1 MEMIINSIKN
11 LNEQSAID
19 LVIAIILLVV
29 LDVFSPLF
37 SYIIIKMFNFKKTKK
52 QIKENTFYFPLRTFF
67 KITGVYGAILFLKPT
82 FNFSNDF
89 MDMVTKIY
97 KIIVIISMA
106 IGIANS
112 ITKKSIFIK
121 KVNERSSKDLD
132 ENSIKILIRVIKA
145 LIYIVAIFLIFA
157 ELGYDL
163 SGLVTGLGL
172 GSIVVSLAA
181 QDTIKN
187 LLGGILIFIDKPF
200 QVGDYIIFGTYE
212 GTVEDMTFRST
223 RIRTLDNSIV
233 QIPNSLV
240 SSESLENISS
250 IARRRYELNLQLV
263 LDTKMEEINILK
275 NRIFEVLMKN
285 ENVFKDTIHIYFNKI
300 DTNGYNLLIVC
311 YLNVSDYYEFL
322 ELKEGINE
330 DIMTVINRENIKLA
344 YETKTIEIK
353 R

>member
-1 MEMIINSIKN
+1 MKIIINSIKN

-19 LVIAIILLVV
+19 LVIAIIVFVILNI
-29 LDVFSPLF
+29 FSPLF
-37 SYIIIKMFNFKKTKK
+37 SYIIIKMFNLKKTKK
-52 QIKENTFYFPLRTFF
+52 QIKENTFYLPLKTFF
-67 KITGVYGAILFLKPT
+67 KITGIYVAILFLRPT
-82 FNFSNDF
+82 FNFSNEF

-121 KVNERSSKDLD
+121 KVNERSNKDLD
-132 ENSIKILIRVIKA
+132 DNSIKILIRVIKA

-163 SGLVTGLGL
+163 SGLITGLGL

-250 IARRRYELNLQLV
+250 ISRRRYKLDLQLV
-263 LDTKMEEINILK
+263 LDTKMETLNILK
-275 NRIFEVLMKN
+275 NKIYEVLMKN
-285 ENVFKDTIHIYFNKI
+285 ENVFKDTIHIYFNEI
-300 DTNGYNLLIVC
+300 DNNGYNLLILC
-311 YLNVSDYYEFL
+311 YLNVSEYYEFL
-322 ELKEGINE
+322 ELKEIINE
-330 DIMTVINRENIKLA
+330 DIMTVINKEKIQLA
-344 YETKTIEIK
+344 YDTKTIEIK

>member
-1 MEMIINSIKN
+1 MKIIINSIKN

-19 LVIAIILLVV
+19 LVIAIIVFVILNI
-29 LDVFSPLF
+29 FSPLF
-37 SYIIIKMFNFKKTKK
+37 SYIIIKMFNLKKTKK
-52 QIKENTFYFPLRTFF
+52 QIKENTFYLPLKTFF
-67 KITGVYGAILFLKPT
+67 KITGIYVAILFLRPT
-82 FNFSNDF
+82 FNFSNEF

-121 KVNERSSKDLD
+121 KVNERSNKDLD
-132 ENSIKILIRVIKA
+132 DNSIKILIRVIKA

-163 SGLVTGLGL
+163 SGLITGLGL

-250 IARRRYELNLQLV
+250 ISRRRYKLDLQLV
-263 LDTKMEEINILK
+263 LDTKMETLNILK
-275 NRIFEVLMKN
+275 NKIYEVLMKN
-285 ENVFKDTIHIYFNKI
+285 ENVFKDTIHIYFNEI
-300 DTNGYNLLIVC
+300 DNNGYNLLILC
-311 YLNVSDYYEFL
+311 YLNVSEYYEFL
-322 ELKEGINE
+322 ELKEIINE
-330 DIMTVINRENIKLA
+330 DTMTVINNKMSWF
-344 YETKTIEIK
+344 YFF
-353 R
+353 

>member
-1 MEMIINSIKN
+1 MEMIINAIKN

-29 LDVFSPLF
+29 LDIFSPLF

-52 QIKENTFYFPLRTFF
+52 QIKENTFYLPLKTFF
-67 KITGVYGAILFLKPT
+67 KITGVYGAILFLRPT
-82 FNFSNDF
+82 FNFSSEF

-121 KVNERSSKDLD
+121 KVNQRSSKNLD
-132 ENSIKILIRVIKA
+132 ENSIKILIRGIKTI
-145 LIYIVAIFLIFA
+145 IYIVAVFLIFA

-163 SGLVTGLGL
+163 SGLITGLGL

-250 IARRRYELNLQLV
+250 ISRRRYKLDLQLV

-275 NRIFEVLMKN
+275 NKIFEALMKN
-285 ENVFKDTIHIYFNKI
+285 ENVFKDTIHIYFNEI
-300 DTNGYNLLIVC
+300 DTNGYNLLILC
-311 YLNVSDYYEFL
+311 YLNVSEYYEFL
-322 ELKEGINE
+322 ELKEEINE
-330 DIMTVINRENIKLA
+330 DIMTVINKERVQLA
-344 YETKTIEIK
+344 YDTKTIEIK

>member
-1 MEMIINSIKN
+1 METIINSIKN
-11 LNEQSAID
+11 LNEQSAINI
-19 LVIAIILLVV
+19 VIAIIAFVILNI
-29 LDVFSPLF
+29 FSPLF
-37 SYIIIKMFNFKKTKK
+37 SYIIIKLFNLKKTKK
-52 QIKENTFYFPLRTFF
+52 QIKGNTFYLPLKTFF
-67 KITGVYGAILFLKPT
+67 KITGIYVAILFLRST
-82 FNFSNDF
+82 FNFSTEF
-89 MDMVTKIY
+89 MNMATKIY

-121 KVNERSSKDLD
+121 KVNEKSNKDLD
-132 ENSIKILIRVIKA
+132 ESSIKILIRVIKTF
-145 LIYIVAIFLIFA
+145 IYIVAIFLIFA

-163 SGLVTGLGL
+163 SGLITGLGL

-250 IARRRYELNLQLV
+250 ISRRRYKLDLQLV
-263 LDTKMEEINILK
+263 LDTKMEELNILK
-275 NRIFEVLMKN
+275 NKIYEILMKN
-285 ENVFKDTIHIYFNKI
+285 ENVFKDTIHIYFNEI
-300 DTNGYNLLIVC
+300 DKNGYNLLILC
-311 YLNVSDYYEFL
+311 YLNVSEYYEFL
-322 ELKEGINE
+322 ELKEIINK
-330 DIMTVINRENIKLA
+330 DIMAVINKEKIQLA
-344 YETKTIEIK
+344 YDTKTIEIK

>member
-1 MEMIINSIKN
+1 
-11 LNEQSAID
+11 
-19 LVIAIILLVV
+19 
-29 LDVFSPLF
+29 
-37 SYIIIKMFNFKKTKK
+37 
-52 QIKENTFYFPLRTFF
+52 
-67 KITGVYGAILFLKPT
+67 
-82 FNFSNDF
+82 
-89 MDMVTKIY
+89 
-97 KIIVIISMA
+97 MA

-121 KVNERSSKDLD
+121 KVNERSNKDLD
-132 ENSIKILIRVIKA
+132 DNSIKILIRVIKA

-163 SGLVTGLGL
+163 SGLITGLGL

-250 IARRRYELNLQLV
+250 ISRRRYKLDLQLV
-263 LDTKMEEINILK
+263 LDTKMETLNILK
-275 NRIFEVLMKN
+275 NKIYEVLMKN
-285 ENVFKDTIHIYFNKI
+285 ENVFKDTIHIYFNEI
-300 DTNGYNLLIVC
+300 DNNGYNLLILC
-311 YLNVSDYYEFL
+311 YLNVSEYYEFL
-322 ELKEGINE
+322 ELKEIINE
-330 DIMTVINRENIKLA
+330 DIMTVINKEKIQLA
-344 YETKTIEIK
+344 YDTKTIEIK